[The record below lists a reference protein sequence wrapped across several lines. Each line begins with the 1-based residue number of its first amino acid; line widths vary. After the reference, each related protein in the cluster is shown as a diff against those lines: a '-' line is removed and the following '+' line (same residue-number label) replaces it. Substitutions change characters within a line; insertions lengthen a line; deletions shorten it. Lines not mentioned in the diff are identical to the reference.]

1 MYMFIDCACDF
12 YFNKLNYM
20 YCTKSVVRTCTGK
33 GKLIYGVVAKFF
45 KGAFRIYLNIQ
56 LKCSKLVRNIMD

>member
-33 GKLIYGVVAKFF
+33 GKLIHVYGVVAKFF
-45 KGAFRIYLNIQ
+45 Q
-56 LKCSKLVRNIMD
+56 RNIEDLS